1 MLADAP
7 LAEEDLDKQVV
18 PGCSCTLFC
27 FADEWLTS
35 SSQEQI
41 AAARL
46 ARRPLLPTG
55 VAEAFETGGLEGK
68 AAFSSDGI
76 GTKWELSDTS
86 SVLSLSQWRRCSASF
101 CIRVLTE
108 EAAEASDLEFS
119 PLPVLSSDSE
129 AVTESL
135 TAAGTRGFVCR
146 GAGLGEQGFAAST
159 GSLFSKSG
167 ASTSVL
173 SEQRFFDGDGFVQE
187 FSSPPD
193 RGCC

>member
-7 LAEEDLDKQVV
+7 LAEEDLDKQAV

-41 AAARL
+41 VAARL

-55 VAEAFETGGLEGK
+55 VAEAFEMGGLEGE
-68 AAFSSDGI
+68 AALSSV
-76 GTKWELSDTS
+76 GTGAKYELSDTS
-86 SVLSLSQWRRCSASF
+86 SVRSLSQWRRCSASL

-108 EAAEASDLEFS
+108 EVADASDPEFS
-119 PLPVLSSDSE
+119 PLSALSR
-129 AVTESL
+129 
-135 TAAGTRGFVCR
+135 AAGAATDSLMAAGAGGFACR
-146 GAGLGEQGFAAST
+146 GAGIGEQGFATSI
-159 GSLFSKSG
+159 GSVFSKSG
-167 ASTSVL
+167 APTSIL
-173 SEQRFFDGDGFVQE
+173 SEQRFFDGDGFVQD
-187 FSSPPD
+187 FSSPPG